1 VFYKSFILVSLRR
14 AGSTR
19 DAEESTCFIQANP
32 VKLHMLEE
40 VLKLQNAQEAVQ
52 AFGAEF
58 AKSSNFGKA
67 WNALVETAQRN
78 GSAVPLLFALTYET
92 SVLLSQNPWMREQF
106 QSWFNSSKQ

>member
-1 VFYKSFILVSLRR
+1 MTCIKSSVLYNLILTELR
-14 AGSTR
+14 
-19 DAEESTCFIQANP
+19 
-32 VKLHMLEE
+32 MLEE